1 MAWLP
6 DYGVGMFAM
15 ANLTY
20 VGPAEPIGQAWD
32 VLLKTGGLRKRELP
46 ASPIL
51 AEMRGHIW
59 NLWKSWDDSEA
70 KQIAAMN
77 LFLDAPAAQ
86 RRAEIQKL
94 KDDVGECSA
103 AGPLIPE
110 NWLRG
115 QFNLTCAK
123 GMVGVFF
130 TLSPTQP
137 PDRAAPGFPQDR
149 FRERTD
155 GCPDGRSSRRRVLR
169 VAQLFFRVFFFA
181 RGMRAAGAGFFR
193 PDPAFFSIRSFHAVR
208 RAPARTS
215 SVAAVSLI

>member
-103 AGPLIPE
+103 AGSPYPGELAARSVQPD
-110 NWLRG
+110 LRERHG
-115 QFNLTCAK
+115 RGFLHALPHSAT
-123 GMVGVFF
+123 
-130 TLSPTQP
+130 
-137 PDRAAPGFPQDR
+137 DRAAPGFPQDR